1 LIGVDALFAGALA
14 LEDAGRF
21 DEALERYRRLL
32 VQAPGHADAWH
43 NQGLLLARLG
53 RLAEAEQSHRAYVQA
68 HPQSARARGDLDEHR
83 SAATRADFIDDRA
96 DVLEPMRG
104 IVANRFLF
112 GPQRKSPRVDSGM
125 CRSDWPA
132 VARELLSR

>member
-1 LIGVDALFAGALA
+1 MG
-14 LEDAGRF
+14 
-21 DEALERYRRLL
+21 
-32 VQAPGHADAWH
+32 
-43 NQGLLLARLG
+43 
-53 RLAEAEQSHRAYVQA
+53 
-68 HPQSARARGDLDEHR
+68 RARGDLDEHR

-112 GPQRKSPRVDSGM
+112 GPQRKSPSVDSGIVPLE
-125 CRSDWPA
+125 DWPA